1 MIKLY
6 QTSLDG
12 ETKKVD
18 KIEKGIWISLY
29 NPTESEIKKVCDE
42 VKINDDFIKY
52 ALDNEEQ
59 ARIDVDEDDETILF
73 IIDTPVIEED
83 QKGKIYTT
91 MPMGIIFVRDDY
103 IITVATKD
111 NEIIKNLEKES
122 KKLVTYKKSRILLQI
137 LYNNSELFLNT
148 LKKVNKESEIAEHI
162 LQTSMKNE
170 EVIHMLN
177 LEKSLVYLTTSLK
190 ANELV
195 MEKTMRGKTVKLYEE
210 DEDILEDAI
219 IENRQAIEMSQIY
232 SNILGTT
239 MEAYA
244 SIISNNLNVVM
255 KILTSITIIIAIP
268 TLIASFWGM
277 NVPVPFQD
285 NQFGFIIMIIIS
297 ALLAIFAT
305 VCLKKKNMLS

>member
-1 MIKLY
+1 MVKFY
-6 QTSLDG
+6 KTTEKG
-12 ETKKVD
+12 ETTQVNKL
-18 KIEKGIWISLY
+18 EKGVWINMCS
-29 NPTESEIKKVCDE
+29 PTNEEIEDICSKIQISE
-42 VKINDDFIKY
+42 DFIKY
-52 ALDNEEQ
+52 ALDSEEQ
-59 ARIDVDEDDETILF
+59 ARIDVDEDENTVLF

-83 QKGKIYTT
+83 EKGKIYTT
-91 MPMGIIFVRDDY
+91 MPMGVIVVRDDY
-103 IITVATKD
+103 IITVSLKE
-111 NEIIKNLEKES
+111 NEIIKSVEKDT
-122 KKLVTYKKSRILLQI
+122 KKIVTYKKSRILLQI
-137 LYNNSELFLNT
+137 LYNNSVSFLDT

-162 LQTSMKNE
+162 LQRSMKNE

-190 ANELV
+190 TNELV
-195 MEKTMRGKTVKLYEE
+195 MEKTMRGKIIKLYEE
-210 DEDILEDAI
+210 DEDLLEDAI

-277 NVPVPFQD
+277 NVPVPFQN
-285 NQFGFIIMIIIS
+285 NQLGFLIMIVIS
-297 ALLAIFAT
+297 ALLAVVAT
-305 VCLKKKNMLS
+305 LWLRKKNMLS